1 MTASFVDTTV
11 LVDLLRKHPPA
22 RLWMMGLS
30 ELPHITPVVWMEL
43 ISGAQ
48 NREAQRD
55 TLLVLSGLTVDDLTS
70 EDQHWAMR
78 QLARLRLSHNVSLTD
93 CLIASISQR
102 VGVPLYSN
110 NLTHFA
116 PLLGSLVQKP
126 Y

>member
-102 VGVPLYSN
+102 VGVPLYSH
-110 NLTHFA
+110 NLKHFA